1 MEVAISCDIIVA
13 ADDAK
18 FCIPEVKL
26 GLAAGAGGLYRLPK
40 QIPEPVAMEKR
51 WVLLSDI

>member
-13 ADDAK
+13 ADNAK